1 VDERRTPLW
10 RRLLSWIFLIL
21 FCVAAPTALVAGW
34 ARQTLIDEDTYTQS
48 VARAAD
54 DPRVQMGVSRVV
66 VTRAEAMLS
75 GDNPSATGSAAITRR
90 SRGVWRSNTWGGR
103 QRRVP
108 RNVGDDQPEAHRLLF
123 SGPAAG
129 QGQPVSLDFAPL
141 LDEIQAQVAALDV
154 DVPPDLNLDAAA
166 LRIDV
171 LDGATADSVRRA
183 VVRLDL
189 AFWLALAVTVLS
201 LLLSIALAPDRLAAL
216 GRAGFGLGIAMIVL
230 MALMVVSQAWLTG
243 AASDGGGV
251 AIGAILDAISQGLR
265 LSAVGLALVGLIVAG
280 VFAGLRML
288 RGSTTRRRAARG
300 RPGLDDD
307 AGA

>member
-75 GDNPSATGSAAITRR
+75 GDNPSATEALQSRVVAEAFGEVT
-90 SRGVWRSNTWGGR
+90 RGVVASEEFRETWETTNR
-103 QRRVP
+103 
-108 RNVGDDQPEAHRLLF
+108 EAHRLLF

-288 RGSTTRRRAARG
+288 RGSTTRRRAAEG
-300 RPGLDDD
+300 
-307 AGA
+307 